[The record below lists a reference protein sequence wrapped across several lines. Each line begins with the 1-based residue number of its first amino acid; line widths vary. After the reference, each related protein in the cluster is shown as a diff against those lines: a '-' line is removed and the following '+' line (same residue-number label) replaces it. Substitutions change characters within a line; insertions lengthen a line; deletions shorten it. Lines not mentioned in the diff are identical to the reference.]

1 MLRLNL
7 RYVYRSRMS
16 ETDEQ
21 LDFKNLPN
29 LLTEWKKIQED
40 KQKLIEEKKKVNE
53 RIREQDKRAEA
64 MQKMILS
71 IMKKNSIGALD
82 LKSSNARALYKK
94 RVIKSPLGQKELK
107 KYFGEHFK
115 EDPEKGKKLLEFL
128 DTKRDTTVKESLVYE
143 KNEGTQ

>member
-1 MLRLNL
+1 
-7 RYVYRSRMS
+7 MS
-16 ETDEQ
+16 DAEDQ
-21 LDFKNLPN
+21 VDFKSLPT

-40 KQKLIEEKKKVNE
+40 KQKLVNEKKTLNE

-107 KYFGEHFK
+107 KYFNEHFK

-143 KNEGTQ
+143 KNQGDQ

>member
-1 MLRLNL
+1 MSSVLID
-7 RYVYRSRMS
+7 RMS
-16 ETDEQ
+16 ETDDQVE
-21 LDFKNLPN
+21 FKNLPT

-40 KQKLIEEKKKVNE
+40 KQKLIEEKKSVNE

-107 KYFGEHFK
+107 KYFNEHFK
-115 EDPEKGKKLLEFL
+115 DDPEKGKDLLKFL

-143 KNEGTQ
+143 KNQLE

>member
-1 MLRLNL
+1 MSSVLID
-7 RYVYRSRMS
+7 RMS
-16 ETDEQ
+16 ETDDQVE
-21 LDFKNLPN
+21 FKNLPT

-40 KQKLIEEKKKVNE
+40 KQKLIGEKKSVNE

-107 KYFGEHFK
+107 KYFNEHFK
-115 EDPEKGKKLLEFL
+115 DDPEKGKDLLKFL

-143 KNEGTQ
+143 KNQLE

>member
-1 MLRLNL
+1 MSSVLID
-7 RYVYRSRMS
+7 RMS
-16 ETDEQ
+16 ETDDQVE
-21 LDFKNLPN
+21 FKNLPT

-40 KQKLIEEKKKVNE
+40 KQKLIVEKKSVNE

-107 KYFGEHFK
+107 KYFNEHFK
-115 EDPEKGKKLLEFL
+115 DDPEKGKDLLKFL

-143 KNEGTQ
+143 KNQLE

>member
-1 MLRLNL
+1 MSSVLID
-7 RYVYRSRMS
+7 RMS
-16 ETDEQ
+16 ETDDQVE
-21 LDFKNLPN
+21 FKSLPT

-40 KQKLIEEKKKVNE
+40 KQKLIEEKKRVNE

-107 KYFGEHFK
+107 KYFNEHFK
-115 EDPEKGKKLLEFL
+115 DDPEKGKDLLKFL

-143 KNEGTQ
+143 KNQLE

>member
-1 MLRLNL
+1 
-7 RYVYRSRMS
+7 MS
-16 ETDEQ
+16 DAEDQ
-21 LDFKNLPN
+21 VDFKSLPT

-40 KQKLIEEKKKVNE
+40 KQKLVNEKKTLNE

-107 KYFGEHFK
+107 KYFSEHFK

-143 KNEGTQ
+143 KNQGDQ

>member
-1 MLRLNL
+1 
-7 RYVYRSRMS
+7 MS
-16 ETDEQ
+16 ENDDQ
-21 LDFKNLPN
+21 LDFKNLPT

-40 KQKLIEEKKKVNE
+40 KQKLIEEKKIVNE

-107 KYFGEHFK
+107 KYFSEHFK
-115 EDPEKGKKLLEFL
+115 EDPEKGKKLLDFL
-128 DTKRDTTVKESLVYE
+128 DGKRETTIRESLVYE
-143 KNEGTQ
+143 KNDLE